1 MPVRLGL
8 SATHRNELIDFYHK
22 GHRDHGGKT
31 KINYSVF
38 FVFSVV
44 KFQPTWAAFVVAVI
58 SSFGGSVIIHHGTCT
73 FSTTMVDHYARELG
87 YHATDGCGKDRQ
99 ENCRSDR

>member
-44 KFQPTWAAFVVAVI
+44 KSQPKWVVFAAAVT
-58 SSFGGSVIIHHGTCT
+58 SSNGLSEIIRRAACMLKRKTA
-73 FSTTMVDHYARELG
+73 SLLG
-87 YHATDGCGKDRQ
+87 DSIWS
-99 ENCRSDR
+99 E